1 MYGGVAQLGEHLL
14 CTQGVRGSN
23 PLIST
28 FVSRYFIMGNVF
40 YQIFISKFILKK
52 KEEGVS
58 VSAAKAELLD
68 VLKKLQALQPK
79 DKELIGNHISLIES
93 LGDFSSV
100 KKYSSS
106 YSPDEV
112 EEGKIGSAKYIVFFQ
127 GDVSKK
133 VKDIKSIAF
142 GPFTENIASWKM
154 NLLKKRVAKIERS
167 LLYRSESVVVCS
179 RDSKT
184 FHFKSAS
191 KRSKVPTF
199 GFIMFDEASMPED
212 KNIEYKSSFDLRRW
226 DSFLEDNMKRHW
238 DLDSISDHIGSFL
251 AYH

>member
-1 MYGGVAQLGEHLL
+1 
-14 CTQGVRGSN
+14 
-23 PLIST
+23 
-28 FVSRYFIMGNVF
+28 MGNNF
-40 YQIFISKFILKK
+40 YQNFISKFILMK

-58 VSAAKAELLD
+58 ALAAKVELLD
-68 VLKKLQALQPK
+68 VLRKLQALQPK
-79 DKELIGNHISLIES
+79 DKELIDNHISLIES

-100 KKYSSS
+100 KKYSPS
-106 YSPDEV
+106 YSSDEV
-112 EEGKIGSAKYIVFFQ
+112 EEDKVNLAKYIVFFQ

-142 GPFTENIASWKM
+142 GPFTENIAAWKM
-154 NLLKKRVAKIERS
+154 DLLKKRVSKIEKS

-199 GFIMFDEASMPED
+199 GFIMFDGDSMPED

-238 DLDSISDHIGSFL
+238 DLDSVSKHIGSFL